1 MKNHLVYLL
10 FIFTSLV
17 RADDSRDELIVQ
29 TVLKLESFNYDES
42 SDKVKASINRYLN
55 RNLGK
60 GDYFALVEKFAIK
73 DQLVN
78 LTSLST
84 GDEVNP
90 EAIGLL
96 VKLGGEVA
104 ISKSLE
110 VKGES
115 RIKFIKALGTVN
127 SPIAVKALSAVIQNK
142 IDVDA
147 NNAATSLTKTSL
159 GQLEIMELIG
169 DKKISSKLVEKILPG
184 LVSSADPEV
193 RKMALKINDNNK
205 GKISLKKYNI
215 KSLITKRGSVTKG
228 KQVYMKACFT
238 CHKSGDIGIDFGPA
252 LTEIGDKLAREAMYV
267 SIIDPNEAI
276 SFGYE
281 GFNVKTKSGS
291 TLVGYIISDSDD
303 ELVMKVPG
311 GVSVTTKKS
320 EIFSKDKIDGS
331 LMPEG
336 LIASITEEELVD
348 LVEYLMTLKKDK

>member
-10 FIFTSLV
+10 FIFTSLA
-17 RADDSRDELIVQ
+17 RADESRDELIVQ

-60 GDYFALVEKFAIK
+60 GDYFTLVEKFSIR
-73 DQLVN
+73 DQLQN
-78 LTSLST
+78 LTSLSI
-84 GDEVNP
+84 GDKVNP
-90 EAIGLL
+90 QAISLL
-96 VKLGGEVA
+96 VKLGGRMA
-104 ISKSLE
+104 ISESLD
-110 VKGES
+110 VNGES

-127 SPIAVKALSAVIQNK
+127 SPVAVKALSEILQNK
-142 IDVDA
+142 IEIDV
-147 NNAATSLTKTSL
+147 NTAATALTKTAL
-159 GQLEIMELIG
+159 GQLEIIKLIR
-169 DKKISSKLVEKILPG
+169 DNKISSKLVKNILPE

-193 RKMALKINDNNK
+193 RKMALKLNDNNN

-215 KSLITKRGSVTKG
+215 KSLMTKRGIVKKG

-291 TLVGYIISDSDD
+291 TLIGYIISDSDD

-336 LIASITEEELVD
+336 LIASISEEELVD
-348 LVEYLMTLKKDK
+348 LVEYLMTLKKG

>member
-10 FIFTSLV
+10 FIFTSLA
-17 RADDSRDELIVQ
+17 RADESRDELIVQ

-60 GDYFALVEKFAIK
+60 GDYFTLVEKFSIR
-73 DQLVN
+73 DQLQN
-78 LTSLST
+78 LTSLSI
-84 GDEVNP
+84 GDKVNP
-90 EAIGLL
+90 QAISLL
-96 VKLGGEVA
+96 VKLGGRMA
-104 ISKSLE
+104 ISESLD
-110 VKGES
+110 VNGES

-127 SPIAVKALSAVIQNK
+127 SLVAVKALSEILQNK
-142 IDVDA
+142 IEIDV
-147 NNAATSLTKTSL
+147 NTAAAALTKTAL
-159 GQLEIMELIG
+159 GQLELIELIG
-169 DKKISSKLVEKILPG
+169 DNKISSKLVKNILPE

-193 RKMALKINDNNK
+193 RKMALKLNDNNN

-215 KSLITKRGSVTKG
+215 KSLMTKRGIVKKG

-267 SIIDPNEAI
+267 SIIDPNAAI

-336 LIASITEEELVD
+336 LIASISEEELVD
-348 LVEYLMTLKKDK
+348 LVEYLMTLKKG

>member
-10 FIFTSLV
+10 FIFTSLA

-60 GDYFALVEKFAIK
+60 GDYFTLVEKFSIR
-73 DQLVN
+73 DQLQN
-78 LTSLST
+78 LTSLSI
-84 GDEVNP
+84 GDKVNP
-90 EAIGLL
+90 QAISLL
-96 VKLGGEVA
+96 VKLGGRMA
-104 ISKSLE
+104 ISKTLE
-110 VKGES
+110 VEGES
-115 RIKFIKALGTVN
+115 RSKFIKALGTVN
-127 SPIAVKALSAVIQNK
+127 SPIAVKALSEVIQNK
-142 IDVDA
+142 IDVDT
-147 NNAATSLTKTSL
+147 NIAATALTKTAL
-159 GQLEIMELIG
+159 GQLEIIELIG
-169 DKKISSKLVEKILPG
+169 DNKISSKLVKNILPE

-193 RKMALKINDNNK
+193 RKLALKLNDNDN

-215 KSLITKRGSVTKG
+215 KSLITKRGSVKKG

-267 SIIDPNEAI
+267 SIIDPNAAI

-281 GFNVKTKSGS
+281 GFNIKTKSGS

-320 EIFSKDKIDGS
+320 EIFSKNKIDGS

-336 LIASITEEELVD
+336 IIASITEEELVD
-348 LVEYLMTLKKDK
+348 LVEYLMTLKKG

>member
-10 FIFTSLV
+10 FIFTSLA
-17 RADDSRDELIVQ
+17 RADESRDELIVQ

-60 GDYFALVEKFAIK
+60 GDYFTLVEKFAIK
-73 DQLVN
+73 DQLEN

-84 GDEVNP
+84 GDKGNP

-96 VKLGGEVA
+96 VKLGGEIA
-104 ISKSLE
+104 ISKTLE
-110 VKGES
+110 IKGES

-127 SPIAVKALSAVIQNK
+127 SPIAVKALSEVIQNK

-147 NNAATSLTKTSL
+147 NIAATALTKTAL
-159 GQLEIMELIG
+159 GQLEIIELIG
-169 DKKISSKLVEKILPG
+169 DNKISSELVKNILPE
-184 LVSSADPEV
+184 LISSVDPEV
-193 RKMALKINDNNK
+193 RKMALKLNYDNNEN
-205 GKISLKKYNI
+205 ISLGKYNV
-215 KSLITKRGSVTKG
+215 KNLITKRGSVNKG

-336 LIASITEEELVD
+336 LIASMTEDELVD
-348 LVEYLMTLKKDK
+348 LVEYLMTLKKG

>member
-10 FIFTSLV
+10 FIFTSLA
-17 RADDSRDELIVQ
+17 RADESRDELIVQ

-60 GDYFALVEKFAIK
+60 GDYFTLVEKFAIK
-73 DQLVN
+73 DQLEN

-84 GDEVNP
+84 GDKGNP

-96 VKLGGEVA
+96 VKLGGEIA
-104 ISKSLE
+104 ISKTLE
-110 VKGES
+110 IKGES

-127 SPIAVKALSAVIQNK
+127 SPIAVKALSEVIQNK

-147 NNAATSLTKTSL
+147 NIAATALTKTAL
-159 GQLEIMELIG
+159 GQLEIIGLIG
-169 DKKISSKLVEKILPG
+169 DNKISSQLVKNILPE
-184 LVSSADPEV
+184 LISSVDPEV
-193 RKMALKINDNNK
+193 RKMALKLNDDNNEN
-205 GKISLKKYNI
+205 ISLGKYNV
-215 KSLITKRGSVTKG
+215 KNLITKRGSVNKG

-336 LIASITEEELVD
+336 LIASMTEDELVD
-348 LVEYLMTLKKDK
+348 LVEYLMTLKKG

>member
-10 FIFTSLV
+10 FIFTSLA
-17 RADDSRDELIVQ
+17 RADESRDELIVQ

-60 GDYFALVEKFAIK
+60 GDYFTLVEKFAIK
-73 DQLVN
+73 DQLEN

-84 GDEVNP
+84 GDKGNP

-96 VKLGGEVA
+96 VKLGGEIA
-104 ISKSLE
+104 ISKTLE
-110 VKGES
+110 IKGES

-127 SPIAVKALSAVIQNK
+127 SPIAVKALSEVIQNN

-147 NNAATSLTKTSL
+147 NIAATALTKTAL
-159 GQLEIMELIG
+159 GQLEIIELIG
-169 DKKISSKLVEKILPG
+169 DNKISSELVKNILPE
-184 LVSSADPEV
+184 LISSVDPEV
-193 RKMALKINDNNK
+193 RKMALKLNYDNNEN
-205 GKISLKKYNI
+205 ISLEKYNV
-215 KSLITKRGSVTKG
+215 KNLITKRGSVNKG

-336 LIASITEEELVD
+336 LIASMTEDELVD
-348 LVEYLMTLKKDK
+348 LVEYLMTLKKG

>member
-10 FIFTSLV
+10 FIFTSLA
-17 RADDSRDELIVQ
+17 RADESRDELIVQ

-60 GDYFALVEKFAIK
+60 GDYFTLVEKFAIK
-73 DQLVN
+73 DQLEN

-84 GDEVNP
+84 GGKVNP

-110 VKGES
+110 AKGES

-142 IDVDA
+142 IDVNA
-147 NNAATSLTKTSL
+147 NNAAISLTKTAL
-159 GQLEIMELIG
+159 GQLEIIELIG
-169 DKKISSKLVEKILPG
+169 DKKISSKLVKDILPK

-193 RKMALKINDNNK
+193 RKMALKIDDNNN
-205 GKISLKKYNI
+205 GNISLGKYNV
-215 KSLITKRGSVTKG
+215 KNLITKRGSVNRG

-291 TLVGYIISDSDD
+291 TLVGYVISDSDD

-336 LIASITEEELVD
+336 LIASISEEELVD
-348 LVEYLMTLKKDK
+348 LVEYLMTLKKG

>member
-10 FIFTSLV
+10 FIFTSLA
-17 RADDSRDELIVQ
+17 RADESRDELIVQ

-55 RNLGK
+55 KNLGK
-60 GDYFALVEKFAIK
+60 GDYFTLVEKFAIK
-73 DQLVN
+73 DQLEN

-84 GDEVNP
+84 GDKGNL

-96 VKLGGEVA
+96 VKLGGEIA
-104 ISKSLE
+104 ISKTLE
-110 VKGES
+110 IKGEL

-127 SPIAVKALSAVIQNK
+127 SPIAVKALSEVIQNN

-147 NNAATSLTKTSL
+147 NIAATALTKTAL
-159 GQLEIMELIG
+159 GQLEIIELIG
-169 DKKISSKLVEKILPG
+169 DNKISSELVKNILPE
-184 LVSSADPEV
+184 LISSVDPEV
-193 RKMALKINDNNK
+193 RKMALKLNYDNNEN
-205 GKISLKKYNI
+205 ISLGKYNV
-215 KSLITKRGSVTKG
+215 KNLITKRGSVNKG

-336 LIASITEEELVD
+336 LIASMTEDELVD
-348 LVEYLMTLKKDK
+348 LVEYLMTLKKG

>member
-10 FIFTSLV
+10 LIFTSLA
-17 RADDSRDELIVQ
+17 RADETRDELIVQ

-60 GDYFALVEKFAIK
+60 GEYFTLVEKFSIK
-73 DQLVN
+73 DQLEN

-84 GDEVNP
+84 GDKGNP

-96 VKLGGEVA
+96 VKLGGEIA
-104 ISKSLE
+104 ISKTLE
-110 VKGES
+110 VEGES
-115 RIKFIKALGTVN
+115 RSKFIKALGTVN
-127 SPIAVKALSAVIQNK
+127 SPIAVKALSEVIQNK
-142 IDVDA
+142 IDVDT
-147 NNAATSLTKTSL
+147 NIAATALTKTAL
-159 GQLEIMELIG
+159 GQLEIIELIG
-169 DKKISSKLVEKILPG
+169 DNKISSKLVKNILPE

-193 RKMALKINDNNK
+193 RKMALKLNVNDN

-215 KSLITKRGSVTKG
+215 KSLITKRGSVKKG

-267 SIIDPNEAI
+267 SIIDPNAAI

-281 GFNVKTKSGS
+281 GFNIKTKSGS

-320 EIFSKDKIDGS
+320 EIFSKNKIDGS

-336 LIASITEEELVD
+336 IIASITEEELVD
-348 LVEYLMTLKKDK
+348 LVEYLMTLKKG

>member
-10 FIFTSLV
+10 LIFTSLA
-17 RADDSRDELIVQ
+17 RADETRDELIVQ

-42 SDKVKASINRYLN
+42 SDKVKASINRYLD

-60 GDYFALVEKFAIK
+60 GDYFTLVEKFSIK
-73 DQLVN
+73 DQLEN

-84 GDEVNP
+84 GDKGNP
-90 EAIGLL
+90 EAIDLL
-96 VKLGGEVA
+96 VKLGGEIA
-104 ISKSLE
+104 ISKTLE
-110 VKGES
+110 VEGES
-115 RIKFIKALGTVN
+115 RSKFIKALGTVN
-127 SPIAVKALSAVIQNK
+127 SPIAVKALSEVIQKK
-142 IDVDA
+142 IDIDA
-147 NNAATSLTKTSL
+147 NIAATALTKTAL
-159 GQLEIMELIG
+159 GQLEVIELIG
-169 DKKISSKLVEKILPG
+169 DNKISSKLVKNILPE

-193 RKMALKINDNNK
+193 RKMALKLNDNDN
-205 GKISLKKYNI
+205 GKITLKKYNI
-215 KSLITKRGSVTKG
+215 KSLITKRGSVKKG

-267 SIIDPNEAI
+267 SIIDPNAAI

-320 EIFSKDKIDGS
+320 EIFSKNKIDGS

-336 LIASITEEELVD
+336 IIASITEEELVD
-348 LVEYLMTLKKDK
+348 LVEYLMTLKKG